1 VMPALKN
8 RIFAGSSR
16 QIHRRSAMNPE
27 RRFFRQGNAIFAA
40 LIMAGA
46 LLATIISGN
55 HRSNPVVEGRPMS
68 DWALALVC
76 DRYGA
81 GEYSLKQEYMRVFR
95 VDRER
100 AVFWLMSAVNYQHS
114 KPRLAWN
121 RVVRKLPDPL
131 AKNLRPTFPNPANR
145 WAGVLALSNLS
156 REKADPLIAPF
167 FLKCMS
173 HPSPQVRKIAAY
185 ESGPWLDP
193 EHPLIAIEILRLALS
208 DKSSEVRRDA
218 CRRIVASVKEPWS
231 IYAEGVRGLLP
242 VLEALDSNQTPEAA
256 RALAALKNS

>member
-1 VMPALKN
+1 VPFVMPALKN

-81 GEYSLKQEYMRVFR
+81 GEYSLKQEYIHNATAQFFSANPLEQKNVM
-95 VDRER
+95 
-100 AVFWLMSAVNYQHS
+100 LMINVSAVQNAVVNADDINTQGIRTTHPVNADGVYNVFAIIDWGFRAKEINTRFTLGGNVFFNKLKGFLGTMKVSFCGHFTS
-114 KPRLAWN
+114 V
-121 RVVRKLPDPL
+121 RV
-131 AKNLRPTFPNPANR
+131 
-145 WAGVLALSNLS
+145 
-156 REKADPLIAPF
+156 
-167 FLKCMS
+167 
-173 HPSPQVRKIAAY
+173 
-185 ESGPWLDP
+185 
-193 EHPLIAIEILRLALS
+193 
-208 DKSSEVRRDA
+208 
-218 CRRIVASVKEPWS
+218 
-231 IYAEGVRGLLP
+231 
-242 VLEALDSNQTPEAA
+242 
-256 RALAALKNS
+256 